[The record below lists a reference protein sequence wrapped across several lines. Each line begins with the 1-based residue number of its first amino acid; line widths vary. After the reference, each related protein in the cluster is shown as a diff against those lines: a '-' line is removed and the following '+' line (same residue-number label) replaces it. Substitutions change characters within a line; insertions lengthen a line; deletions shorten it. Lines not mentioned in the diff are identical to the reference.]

1 MSDDSHKNLEVQL
14 DAFKAELEK
23 NQNDNNKVASI
34 LLKRA
39 TIYDKLNK
47 LDLARADIETAL
59 KRDPSN
65 ESAKK
70 QAQELYTRTT
80 ATPSSAPQ
88 EQPTSPSKKLNDD
101 PLAAR
106 FQEYLQCVSSN
117 NLNDIR
123 SFIQTNGFVDV
134 LSACGTPETSTQ
146 AKATAYMILTK
157 LFNPPPEIQKEHP
170 TQRIIELCARYF
182 SRSIDS
188 GKNTEKL
195 LAYRTLLAVFETS
208 MTVGAVILSQESTVE
223 EMMDTVDFEVLEVQQ
238 AMADVLAIASSDKSC
253 QKVIVKFGSEWIANT
268 ASRAKDER
276 LKSTA
281 RTILTKLQAQQQ
293 YGQQDNNGSNDG
305 GDEKSAEKSLQEA
318 MSKVNL
324 DSNDLTDTLM
334 VTIKNYKTQE
344 DSVIL
349 NAVEALAYS
358 TLQGTVKEAI
368 SNDPVLL
375 KALVAIS
382 INTAGANSN
391 PLLFGIG
398 TIFRNITM
406 YKPVLD
412 EQQKQMKRLRE
423 MANAK
428 SKGKPVQEE
437 QEDPLEQD
445 EAVDERVRTAVDNG
459 AALALLVLS
468 KNPSDNLKGVAAQT
482 YLNMVTPQST
492 RGKLL
497 QQGIV
502 KGLLPLTQQKNKDA
516 PYYLMSAQA
525 LAKLAITSD
534 PRIAFGVQ
542 TSHELVLPFLGL
554 CKDSAQLRQFEG
566 LMALTNLAS
575 VDDQVRQRIYV
586 DDGMTAF
593 ENLQLSNND
602 MVQRAATEMI
612 CNMTFC
618 DPVFETYSTSP
629 NRLRLL
635 MILSDHEDAATR
647 RAASGALAILSNS
660 KDTCDRII
668 KVDKAY
674 ERIARLLSGEEEV
687 DIQHRGIEVVRCVIG
702 NTGKEAAEGFAKE
715 QVYVRLAEIVMKC
728 QVNVVRTAAMEV
740 LKMFVE
746 NGVQIK

>member
-1 MSDDSHKNLEVQL
+1 MAILRDLETQL

-23 NQNDNNKVASI
+23 NQNDNSKVASI

-39 TIYDKLNK
+39 AIYDKLNK

-65 ESAKK
+65 ENAKK
-70 QAQELYTRTT
+70 QAQEFYTRSTT
-80 ATPSSAPQ
+80 SSSSV
-88 EQPTSPSKKLNDD
+88 EDSSSTKKSNDD
-101 PLAAR
+101 PLATR
-106 FQEYLQCVSSN
+106 FQKYLEHVSSN
-117 NLNDIR
+117 NLDEIR
-123 SFIQTNGFVDV
+123 SFIQTNDFVDV
-134 LSACGTPETSTQ
+134 LSACGSSDISTQ

-157 LFNPPPEIQKEHP
+157 LFNPPPEIQKGHP
-170 TQRIIELCARYF
+170 IQRIIELCARYF

-208 MTVGAVILSQESTVE
+208 MTVGAAILSQEGTVE

-238 AMADVLAIASSDKSC
+238 AMVDVLAIASSDKSC
-253 QKVIVKFGSEWIANT
+253 QKVIVKFGSEWLANT
-268 ASRAKDER
+268 AARAKDER
-276 LKSTA
+276 LKATA
-281 RTILTKLQAQQQ
+281 RTTLTKLQAQQQ
-293 YGQQDNNGSNDG
+293 YGQQDDNDG
-305 GDEKSAEKSLQEA
+305 GNDGSGQNTSTVDSLKEA

-334 VTIKNYKTQE
+334 VAIKSYKTQD
-344 DSVIL
+344 DSIVL
-349 NAVEALAYS
+349 NAIEGLAYS
-358 TLQGTVKEAI
+358 TLQGTVKDTVG
-368 SNDPVLL
+368 NDPVLL

-398 TIFRNITM
+398 TIFKNITT
-406 YKPVLD
+406 YKPVLN

-428 SKGKPVQEE
+428 SKGKQAQEE
-437 QEDPLEQD
+437 QEDPADQD
-445 EAVDERVRTAVDNG
+445 EAVDERVRLVVDNG
-459 AALALLVLS
+459 GALALLVLS
-468 KNPSDNLKGVAAQT
+468 KNTSDNLKGVAAQT
-482 YLNMVTPQST
+482 YLNMVTPQLT

-502 KGLLPLTQQKNKDA
+502 KGLLPLAQQKNKDA
-516 PYYLMSAQA
+516 PYYLVSAQA

-534 PRIAFGVQ
+534 PNIAFGVQ
-542 TSHELVLPFLGL
+542 TAHELVIPFLEL

-586 DDGMTAF
+586 DGGMTVF

-618 DPVFETYSTSP
+618 DPVFEQYSTSP

-635 MILSDHEDAATR
+635 MILSDHEDIATR

-660 KDTCDRII
+660 KEACDRII
-668 KVDKAY
+668 KVDRSY
-674 ERIARLLSGEEEV
+674 ERITRLLSSEEEI

-715 QVYVRLAEIVMKC
+715 QAHVRLAEIIMKC

-746 NGVQIK
+746 NGVRIN